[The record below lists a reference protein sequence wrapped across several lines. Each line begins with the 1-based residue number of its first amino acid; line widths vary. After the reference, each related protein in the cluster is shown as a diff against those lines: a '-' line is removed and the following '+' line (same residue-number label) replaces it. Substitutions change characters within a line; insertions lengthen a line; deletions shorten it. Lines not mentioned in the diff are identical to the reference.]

1 MNYDVFPYS
10 TRYSSSCIRVA
21 LDSRKS
27 HVGLALGLKGPNTQ
41 HSGHIRQTSST

>member
-1 MNYDVFPYS
+1 MNYYDVFPYS

-27 HVGLALGLKGPNTQ
+27 HVGLVLGSKGPNMQ
-41 HSGHIRQTSST
+41 HSGHIRQIFS